1 MVMTCICTDLNQ
13 LVIVLF
19 LFLQQLAA
27 IENKIKDKYRMVYH
41 P

>member
-1 MVMTCICTDLNQ
+1 MVMTCICADLNQ

-27 IENKIKDKYRMVYH
+27 IENQIKDKYRMVYH